1 VVQQRSDVTRP
12 CRIFRDISTG
22 NKILESHPNF
32 LTRSL
37 QSAHPLALLCL
48 FLFRVSAILLY
59 ILSGFF
65 INNYVISVSHDP
77 FLVES
82 PSEFSADRGGRGITC
97 DGLLE
102 LSSKSLSLCH
112 CLL

>member
-1 VVQQRSDVTRP
+1 
-12 CRIFRDISTG
+12 
-22 NKILESHPNF
+22 L
-32 LTRSL
+32 LTPSL

-65 INNYVISVSHDP
+65 INNYVISVGHDAS
-77 FLVES
+77 LVEY
-82 PSEFSADRGGRGITC
+82 PSEFKVDRGGRGITC

-102 LSSKSLSLCH
+102 LSSKSSSLSDF
-112 CLL
+112 LLWVANESYDAERCWPNPGRFAFLESGR